1 MADVVQWT
9 VTELFAGLQKIEDGF
24 NKISADLKAD
34 QAQLTALWSQTKAD
48 TDATRRAQNQA
59 LLTPLIHQ
67 NSVLRLSYLAPI
79 KDKYTSAVNAA
90 ADALRKAG
98 YTAPNLSGLGIV
110 VAIAPLAA
118 VTAVTLAL
126 ALLATA
132 IVLTAAQRK
141 NTATVAKL
149 IGDPTTTPAQKQAL
163 LKAMTD
169 ANQSLPPPP
178 GLDFGWLPWAIGG
191 VLAIM
196 VVPKLLPA
204 RRAA

>member
-1 MADVVQWT
+1 MADVAQWT
-9 VTELFAGLQKIEDGF
+9 IDQLWTQLQKIQNGF
-24 NKISADLKAD
+24 NAVAADLKAD
-34 QAQLTALWSQTKAD
+34 QAQLTTLWSKTKAD
-48 TDATRRAQNQA
+48 TNATRRAQNQA

-79 KDKYTSAVNAA
+79 KDKYTQAVNLA

-98 YTAPNLSGLGIV
+98 YTAPNLSGLGFAV
-110 VAIAPLAA
+110 VIAPLAA
-118 VTAVTLAL
+118 VTIVVTVL

-132 IVLTAAQRK
+132 AVLTQSQRQ
-141 NTATVAKL
+141 NTATVAR
-149 IGDPTTTPAQKQAL
+149 IVGDPNTTAAQKLAFLAALTQAN
-163 LKAMTD
+163 K
-169 ANQSLPPPP
+169 SLPPPP
-178 GLDFGWLPWAIGG
+178 GLDLGWLPWAIGG